1 MYDKHIDK
9 TEEQLCELREVYSRD
24 EVDRFIDG
32 LESGRID
39 TEEKIIRFTNF
50 IRNSDGLV
58 HLEYTRLEQLQA
70 EGFIEKFA
78 TNYNNRYSTCHM
90 LMNKMRSSISRGLEM
105 LEKLCEK
112 KRSRGRAKSKR
123 KVIDSSKMGN
133 CPFNSSLWALEYYKE
148 SVRILYNEIVT
159 FKSNLNKCIDL
170 CLYIIEQVAYIK
182 AHPKDAYEKYQNN
195 RQEVLLNNRS
205 VIRRFIDLKADMD
218 NEVMEKVEELKQQKK
233 SMEEISAMLYHAL
246 DEDEYNDWI
255 ISEEVMAARRQG
267 ISNQERALWGDDKK
281 QVMRCRTAFSH
292 IDELCPKG
300 QKGHIGGRFLALLYK
315 WSKTLPNRGM
325 EYWHTYL
332 SDFYKANGGKLTP
345 VKPGAVKMELGRM
358 ARGKVGDDEINEF
371 NKRMEEIVNK
381 YMIESPAKEKGMKK
395 AVNF

>member
-1 MYDKHIDK
+1 
-9 TEEQLCELREVYSRD
+9 
-24 EVDRFIDG
+24 
-32 LESGRID
+32 
-39 TEEKIIRFTNF
+39 
-50 IRNSDGLV
+50 
-58 HLEYTRLEQLQA
+58 
-70 EGFIEKFA
+70 
-78 TNYNNRYSTCHM
+78 
-90 LMNKMRSSISRGLEM
+90 
-105 LEKLCEK
+105 
-112 KRSRGRAKSKR
+112 
-123 KVIDSSKMGN
+123 
-133 CPFNSSLWALEYYKE
+133 
-148 SVRILYNEIVT
+148 
-159 FKSNLNKCIDL
+159 
-170 CLYIIEQVAYIK
+170 
-182 AHPKDAYEKYQNN
+182 
-195 RQEVLLNNRS
+195 
-205 VIRRFIDLKADMD
+205 
-218 NEVMEKVEELKQQKK
+218 
-233 SMEEISAMLYHAL
+233 
-246 DEDEYNDWI
+246 
-255 ISEEVMAARRQG
+255 MAARRQG